1 MRRLFFLFL
10 FTLII
15 FGGAGYYLFHNPQI
29 LRAIGLTQPNL
40 STVNLPTSLEGVDQA
55 VANTI
60 RSAASGNLK
69 MPTIFSNT
77 INQAA
82 NATVSA
88 TIAITPQELIKLI
101 QEKGAQQT
109 LAELSQRVQIQ
120 AGQVSTEAI
129 DTARYQYCLGVVKA
143 HDQTQP

>member
-15 FGGAGYYLFHNPQI
+15 CGGAAYYLFNNPGA
-29 LRAIGLTQPNL
+29 LRAMGLAQPNL
-40 STVNLPTSLEGVDQA
+40 DAIRFPTSLNQVDQT

-60 RSAASGNLK
+60 RAVAKGELK
-69 MPTIFSNT
+69 LPTLFSQT
-77 INQAA
+77 ISQAA

-88 TIAITPQELIKLI
+88 TIAITPQELVKLV
-101 QEKGAQQT
+101 QEKGPQQT
-109 LAELSQRVQIQ
+109 IEELTQRIQIQ
-120 AGQVSTEAI
+120 AGQISTDAI
-129 DTARYQYCLGVVKA
+129 DTARYQYCLGVIKA